1 MDLGLRITKFYLST
15 HDFSVLLT
23 GTEMHNTR
31 IYDDIAVISASDT
44 LPKYEDLPPSYE
56 EVMSGTIN
64 FSFLDDPA
72 FTSTDNQQTVD
83 IQQTAS
89 SQR

>member
-1 MDLGLRITKFYLST
+1 VDLGIRITHICFST

-23 GTEMHNTR
+23 GTETHNTR
-31 IYDDIAVISASDT
+31 RSDDIAVISASDT
-44 LPKYEDLPPSYE
+44 LPIYEDLPPSYE

-72 FTSTDNQQTVD
+72 FTSTDNQQTLD

-89 SQR
+89 